1 MYVYVGVS
9 LFHRCCYGG
18 KEDVRE
24 GGVTVGRGGQLHH
37 HHWSL
42 LMQSQLWTLHL
53 PFRQMDGM
61 TSISQ
66 AINVRVMY
74 ILILRNYRYV
84 LAVGLESGQ
93 IFLHFCSL
101 DPLEWNL
108 ALRLDT
114 RFNKH

>member
-1 MYVYVGVS
+1 MYVCVGLS

-18 KEDVRE
+18 TEDVRE

-42 LMQSQLWTLHL
+42 LTQSLLWTLHL

-66 AINVRVMY
+66 AIN
-74 ILILRNYRYV
+74 
-84 LAVGLESGQ
+84 G
-93 IFLHFCSL
+93 
-101 DPLEWNL
+101 
-108 ALRLDT
+108 
-114 RFNKH
+114 